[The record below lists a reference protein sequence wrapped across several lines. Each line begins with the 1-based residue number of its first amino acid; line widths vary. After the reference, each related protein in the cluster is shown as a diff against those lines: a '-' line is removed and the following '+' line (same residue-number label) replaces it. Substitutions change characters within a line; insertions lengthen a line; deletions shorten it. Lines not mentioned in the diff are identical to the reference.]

1 MKTQLLLILITLFT
15 GACSVAQTT
24 ASAPSMPD
32 YLAAYF
38 QLKDVLY
45 SGNTVKVKEAA
56 FAMKNKISSA
66 ELADAKRMESIIS
79 ALKAIE
85 ATDDIETQRTSFAK
99 FSQYMISHLEE
110 NPVNGV
116 TIYSDFCPMAR
127 NGKGAYW
134 LSTDKEINNNPYM
147 GDRMPHCGTL
157 DQKIF
162 R

>member
-1 MKTQLLLILITLFT
+1 MKTQMLLILFTLITGGT
-15 GACSVAQTT
+15 SVAQAI
-24 ASAPSMPD
+24 ASDPSMPD

-38 QLKDVLY
+38 QLKDALF
-45 SGNTVKVKEAA
+45 SENTVKIKEAA
-56 FAMKNKISSA
+56 IAMKNKISSA
-66 ELADAKRMESIIS
+66 DVGDAKRLESISSSI
-79 ALKAIE
+79 KAIE
-85 ATDDIETQRTSFAK
+85 ATDDIEAQRTSFAK

-110 NPVNGV
+110 NPVKGV
-116 TIYSDFCPMAR
+116 AIYSDFCPMAR

-157 DQKIF
+157 DQKIS